1 MEKKTNHSKLN
12 IPFKA
17 GSLEY
22 RKYYYQHFQKDKL
35 KRVYQMTGKYK
46 KKPVIFEEPLT
57 EENILKNNEPPLIIN
72 KQYMVFKDNV
82 YSRMCMKHLKK
93 KEDGWGEYFNM
104 RDVFD
109 KDINYENMDRRITK
123 HGNNYVKYYVSLKK
137 PLPSSSK

>member
-1 MEKKTNHSKLN
+1 MEKKTNYSKLN

-22 RKYYYQHFQKDKL
+22 RRYYYEHFSKDRL

-57 EENILKNNEPPLIIN
+57 EENILKDNVPLIIN
-72 KQYMVFKDNV
+72 KQYIVFEDSV
-82 YSRMCMKHLKK
+82 YSRMCMKYLKK

-109 KDINYENMDRRITK
+109 KDINYKNMDRRTTK

-137 PLPSSSK
+137 PLDNSSK

>member
-22 RKYYYQHFQKDKL
+22 RKYYYQLTKEKY
-35 KRVYQMTGKYK
+35 KKVYQMTGKYK

-57 EENILKNNEPPLIIN
+57 EENLLKNNEPLIMN
-72 KQYMVFKDNV
+72 KQYIVFKDNV
-82 YSRMCMKHLKK
+82 YSRMCMKHLQK

-109 KDINYENMDRRITK
+109 KDINYENMDRRTTK
-123 HGNNYVKYYVSLKK
+123 NGNNYVKYYVSLKK
-137 PLPSSSK
+137 PLPNSSK